1 MLEFKRTIYP
11 LILPTTILILAVVLI
26 WQWDK
31 ILLMIG
37 DGKQI
42 HTVLLILPVIP
53 YFILSAGFFMGWR
66 YHNAGLMLAS
76 LMLGLAYVALATI
89 AIGPVRTSANLSVSQ
104 AIGFLLP
111 LNLASFA
118 MMTKRRIFTAVGL
131 ISLVLILVQGFFV
144 LLLCHPEGRISS
156 QTIAMINQYLP
167 GLAKN
172 ITDSSLWV
180 SSALSYDVLF
190 RFENLASP
198 SMITFILALV
208 FVLSYFL
215 YTRDI
220 RIGGFFIAILAFLLA
235 FAAEH
240 PDPAIPFY
248 FIAGGLALITT
259 TVEASFSMAY
269 LDELT
274 GLPGRR
280 SLNDTLINLG
290 KKYAIAMIDVD
301 HFKKFNDTY
310 GHKTGDQ
317 VLKMIASKLERMS
330 GGARTFR
337 YGGEEFTAI
346 FPGKEAEESITYA
359 EDFRQAIEDTPF
371 IVRGKDRRRGKKD
384 QRGSGNA
391 SDQEEVQVTVSIGLA
406 SPDEDLTDPEKV
418 LKAADKYLYKAK
430 QGGRNRVEC
439 EY

>member
-1 MLEFKRTIYP
+1 M
-11 LILPTTILILAVVLI
+11 ILILAGVLI

-42 HTVLLILPVIP
+42 HAVLLILPVIP
-53 YFILSAGFFMGWR
+53 YFILFAGFFMGWR

-76 LMLGLAYVALATI
+76 LMLGLAYVAWATI
-89 AIGPVRTSANLSVSQ
+89 SIGPVRTATDLSLSQ
-104 AIGFLLP
+104 AMGFLLP

-131 ISLVLILVQGFFV
+131 ISLVLILVQSFIV
-144 LLLCHPEGRISS
+144 LLLCYPEGRISS
-156 QTIAMINQYLP
+156 QTIALINQYLP

-180 SSALSYDVLF
+180 SSALSYDVFF

-198 SMITFILALV
+198 SMITFILALG
-208 FVLSYFL
+208 FVLSYFI

-220 RIGGFFIAILAFLLA
+220 RIGGFFIAILAFLLG
-235 FAAEH
+235 FAAEN

-248 FIAGGLALITT
+248 FTAGGLALIIT
-259 TVEASFSMAY
+259 TVETSFSMAY

-346 FPGKEAEESITYA
+346 FPGKDAEESIAHA
-359 EDFRQAIEDTPF
+359 EDLRQTIEDTPF
-371 IVRGKDRRRGKKD
+371 IVRGKDRRRGKKN
-384 QRGSGNA
+384 QRGRGKS
-391 SDQEEVQVTVSIGLA
+391 SDQDEVKVTVSIGLA

-418 LKAADKYLYKAK
+418 LKAADQYLYKAK
-430 QGGRNRVEC
+430 KRGRNCVAC
-439 EY
+439 ESLES